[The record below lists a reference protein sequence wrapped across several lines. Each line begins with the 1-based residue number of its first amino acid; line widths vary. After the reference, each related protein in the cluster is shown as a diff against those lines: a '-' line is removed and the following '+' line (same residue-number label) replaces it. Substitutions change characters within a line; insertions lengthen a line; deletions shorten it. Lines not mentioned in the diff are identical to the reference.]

1 MGNGV
6 IKNSKHFLRALCRV
20 VIVTLL
26 SAQAAFATQPCVTP
40 EMSAARAVAS
50 QTDDACHKS
59 AVSDVS
65 LCVMKCTDS
74 DKLSAYTSLV
84 VPPPSTA
91 TILVLPPLPD
101 NIPAA
106 VAMRSLVEPVR
117 DPPKAIRFCSFLI

>member
-1 MGNGV
+1 M
-6 IKNSKHFLRALCRV
+6 I
-20 VIVTLL
+20 ITLL

-40 EMSAARAVAS
+40 EMSAARAIIS
-50 QTDDACHKS
+50 QTDDDCHKS

-84 VPPPSTA
+84 VPPPPTG
-91 TILVLPPLPD
+91 TILVPLPLPD
-101 NIPAA
+101 NTLAV
-106 VAMRSLVEPVR
+106 VAMRSLIDPVR